1 MASPCASSTSTTGTT
16 VPSTWATLADQR
28 ISVRSRIWGAWRHPA
43 SLTTLRMS
51 SGAPHRSHVVADA
64 GLWPRH
70 QRHWTRWE
78 VSVTPGTL
86 LRRGDRLTA
95 ERLVADGGEPLALH
109 HRVVQAQ
116 LRRVPVL
123 GEVDRVEEAVAV
135 VVVDAGQ
142 AGDQRGPVRARRPEA
157 LEPLDQ
163 EVGRQPP
170 DQRQLA
176 DVRRGLVLGHVGLE
190 LLV

>member
-16 VPSTWATLADQR
+16 VPSTWATLADQW

-86 LRRGDRLTA
+86 LRRGHRLAA
-95 ERLVADGGEPLALH
+95 ERRRADGHEPLALH
-109 HRVVQAQ
+109 
-116 LRRVPVL
+116 RRIEEAELGLAPVG
-123 GEVDRVEEAVAV
+123 GEVDGVEQAMAV
-135 VVVDAGQ
+135 VVVDAREG
-142 AGDQRGPVRARRPEA
+142 GDQRRPVGAGRPER
-157 LEPLDQ
+157 LQPLD
-163 EVGRQPP
+163 
-170 DQRQLA
+170 
-176 DVRRGLVLGHVGLE
+176 H
-190 LLV
+190 